1 MAAGRG
7 EGRLMNRHQKAKCAR
22 KGLRLNA
29 PPERIM
35 RDRRM
40 RRRKMR
46 ERREMAGEA
55 VEP

>member
-1 MAAGRG
+1 
-7 EGRLMNRHQKAKCAR
+7 MNRHQKAKCAR